1 MRREN
6 TQEAFQDT
14 YNLSLNQTNDKT
26 QNHPFAG
33 NLAPQHLAPQKAIAT
48 CVEAISN
55 RLPMNRFSAN
65 SRVPLFEAYA
75 ECVDVLSKMQTD
87 AAALNDKIIRCNTE
101 HISPAKSGPLRV
113 SDIRRC
119 QGIDQYQPIALVPFS
134 DSPVRSEVAAQP
146 VETIARQMKQ
156 SVFELSVRLLMSVD
170 AQLAHLRHAKQ
181 VGSIEWMSE
190 TVCRFSFHT
199 NTIIDRRTT
208 MMKRENSGV
217 YERIHTQVHDFK
229 RTVRH
234 TETVHDVVDAAVYL
248 LPARDVDVPRRVRRL
263 IEAIPSWLRGISAVV
278 TGYEIAE
285 ERKSQQSVVDN
296 WTAAGSSFVEQLP
309 VRKRE
314 RPRTD
319 PALVIGT
326 HVLTGWN

>member
-1 MRREN
+1 MELYKVTRSN
-6 TQEAFQDT
+6 AD
-14 YNLSLNQTNDKT
+14 SLNALFSATENS
-26 QNHPFAG
+26 HF
-33 NLAPQHLAPQKAIAT
+33 LAPKRGIAR
-48 CVEAISN
+48 CMEAIGN
-55 RLPMNRFSAN
+55 KLPMNKFSA
-65 SRVPLFEAYA
+65 SSKVQLFEAYA

-87 AAALNDKIIRCNTE
+87 AAALNDRIIRCNTE

-113 SDIRRC
+113 SEIRRC
-119 QGIDQYQPIALVPFS
+119 QSIGKYRPTALVPFS

-146 VETIARQMKQ
+146 VEAIARQLTQ
-156 SVFELSVRLLMSVD
+156 SVFELSVGLLMSVD

-208 MMKRENSGV
+208 TMKRENVGSR
-217 YERIHTQVHDFK
+217 ERIHSQLHSYA
-229 RTVRH
+229 RTVRR
-234 TETVHDVVDAAVYL
+234 TKTVHDVVDAEVHL
-248 LPARDVDVPRRVRRL
+248 LPARDVDVPRRVHRL
-263 IEAIPSWLRGISAVV
+263 IEAIPRWLHDISAVV

-285 ERKSQQSVVDN
+285 ERRSQQSVVDS
-296 WTAAGSSFVEQLP
+296 WTAAGKSFVEQLEELP

-319 PALVIGT
+319 PALIIGS